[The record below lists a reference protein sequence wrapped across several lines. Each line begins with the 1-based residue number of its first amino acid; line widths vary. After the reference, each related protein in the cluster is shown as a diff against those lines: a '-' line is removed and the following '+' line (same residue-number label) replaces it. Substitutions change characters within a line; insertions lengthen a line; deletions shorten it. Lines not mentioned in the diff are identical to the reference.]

1 MGLFRITCSASAGR
15 IIHYKVILK
24 RYLIPAQGDPEN
36 RTGGAGVRERLNAD
50 RDAERR
56 GPDGATDHR
65 VFEGKRRNRI
75 YRRGPGIDLRMDGA
89 IAGRAG
95 VCGQGEEGA
104 GREPQVCV
112 QGYVAEPSANDKA
125 DPELPGDGN
134 SGGEAEPETTI
145 PGASTQKGMC
155 ACWQRWTRRT
165 SG

>member
-1 MGLFRITCSASAGR
+1 MQIEMQNAEALTGQQITEF
-15 IIHYKVILK
+15 LK
-24 RYLIPAQGDPEN
+24 GSEGIAF
-36 RTGGAGVRERLNAD
+36 TGG
-50 RDAERR
+50 
-56 GPDGATDHR
+56 
-65 VFEGKRRNRI
+65 
-75 YRRGPGIDLRMDGA
+75 GPGIDLRMDGA

-104 GREPQVCV
+104 GLDPQVCV
-112 QGYVAEPSANDKA
+112 QGYGAEPSANDKA

-155 ACWQRWTRRT
+155 ACWQRWTMRT